1 MKLLG
6 NPITEL
12 LIADILI
19 YTYKYKCYFIVI
31 FQAYFYE
38 HYLIASRNIS
48 QPHHMN
54 FDN

>member
-1 MKLLG
+1 MQLLG

-19 YTYKYKCYFIVI
+19 YTYKYKCYFIDI

-38 HYLIASRNIS
+38 HYIIASRNIT
-48 QPHHMN
+48 QPHRTN
-54 FDN
+54 VSN